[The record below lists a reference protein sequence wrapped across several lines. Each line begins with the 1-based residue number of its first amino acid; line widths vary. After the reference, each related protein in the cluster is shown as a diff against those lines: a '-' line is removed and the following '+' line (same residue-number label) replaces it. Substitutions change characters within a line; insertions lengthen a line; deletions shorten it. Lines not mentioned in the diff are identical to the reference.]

1 MSRTI
6 AYKTSPDP
14 VSLWL
19 IVPGFGQM
27 DPVRKQ
33 AGVQEPSGPLLANAS
48 QLIRIGCESDLAYSV
63 LDLAHDYRC
72 IAFFGF
78 RGHV

>member
-1 MSRTI
+1 
-6 AYKTSPDP
+6 
-14 VSLWL
+14 
-19 IVPGFGQM
+19 M